1 MDTIDRK
8 IIRALE
14 ADARLS
20 FAALAETV
28 ALSKTPCW
36 ARVKALEDTGLIRGY
51 RTDLDPARLGLTLEA
66 FVQVSIDFEHADA
79 FEAAVRRHP
88 LVRRC
93 HATTGEADYLLDF
106 LAPDMAALDTLL
118 RQEICRLPGVKRT
131 VTLMVTRE
139 IKADAPLA
147 VAAEAASAAGR
158 G

>member
-1 MDTIDRK
+1 MDSIDRK

-20 FAALAETV
+20 FAALADAV

-36 ARVKALEDTGLIRGY
+36 ARVKALEEAGLIRGY
-51 RTDLDPARLGLTLEA
+51 RTDLDPARLGLALEA
-66 FVQVSIDFEHADA
+66 FVQVSIDFEFADA
-79 FEAAVRRHP
+79 FETAAKRHP

-93 HATTGEADYLLDF
+93 HATTGEADYLLDL

-118 RQEICRLPGVKRT
+118 RHEICRFPGVKRT
-131 VTLMVTRE
+131 VTFMATRE

-147 VAAEAASAAGR
+147 AAAEAAGVTARA
-158 G
+158 